1 MTQSQSLTRWAG
13 LGRGC
18 PPVLRLGLATRG
30 NTHLEAADAAHAVR
44 RGVNYVNWCGHDDGL
59 ARALRERLVDREQ
72 VVVAMQLESRDA
84 RSAAQEIERSLRTL
98 GAGRIDVVTLYYVER
113 EQEWEEIAGPGGALE
128 ALEEARSR
136 GRVRLVGLTTHQ
148 RKLGA
153 RWAESGKLDIL
164 MVRYNAAHRGAE
176 QDVFPVTDRLKI
188 PVVAYTAQRWGA
200 LPKKTRD
207 DPPDF
212 TPPPA
217 REWYRFALAHP
228 SVSVVL
234 MAPANRKELEEDLI
248 LLEDWRAPNAEEFER
263 LAAHGRRVRRHG
275 GAFP

>member
-1 MTQSQSLTRWAG
+1 MTQSRPLPRCAD

-30 NTHLEAADAAHAVR
+30 NTHLEATDVASAVR
-44 RGVNYVNWCGHDDGL
+44 RGVNYLNWCGYDNGL
-59 ARALRERLVDREQ
+59 ARALRERLVDPEQ
-72 VVVAMQLESRDA
+72 VVVAMQLEGRDA
-84 RSAAQEIERSLRTL
+84 RSAAEELDRSLRTL
-98 GAGRIDVVTLYYVER
+98 GTGRIDVVTFYYVEQ
-113 EQEWEEIAGPGGALE
+113 EQEWNEIAGTGGALE
-128 ALEEARSR
+128 ALEDARSR

-153 RWAESGKLDIL
+153 KWTESGKLDLL

-200 LPKKTRD
+200 LRKKTRD
-207 DPPDF
+207 DPSGF

-234 MAPANRKELEEDLI
+234 MAPANRQELEENLM
-248 LLEDWRAPNAEEFER
+248 LLEDWRAPDAEEFER
-263 LAAHGRRVRRHG
+263 LAAHGRRVRESA

>member
-1 MTQSQSLTRWAG
+1 MTQFRALPRCAD

-18 PPVLRLGLATRG
+18 PPALRLGLATRG
-30 NTHLEAADAAHAVR
+30 NTHLEAADVAHAVR
-44 RGVNYVNWCGHDDGL
+44 RGVNYLNWCGYDDGL

-72 VVVAMQLESRDA
+72 VVVAMQIESRGA
-84 RSAAQEIERSLRTL
+84 RSAAEELERPFRAL
-98 GAGRIDVVTLYYVER
+98 GAGRIDVVTFYYVER

-128 ALEEARSR
+128 ALENARR
-136 GRVRLVGLTTHQ
+136 TGRVRLVGLTTHQ

-153 RWAESGKLDIL
+153 KWAESGKLDLL

-176 QDVFPVTDRLKI
+176 QDVFPVADRLKI

-200 LPKKTRD
+200 LRKKTRD
-207 DPPDF
+207 DPSGF

-234 MAPANRKELEEDLI
+234 MAPANRKELEEDLT
-248 LLEDWRAPNAEEFER
+248 LLDDWRAPDAEEFER
-263 LAAHGRRVRRHG
+263 LAAHGRRVRESA